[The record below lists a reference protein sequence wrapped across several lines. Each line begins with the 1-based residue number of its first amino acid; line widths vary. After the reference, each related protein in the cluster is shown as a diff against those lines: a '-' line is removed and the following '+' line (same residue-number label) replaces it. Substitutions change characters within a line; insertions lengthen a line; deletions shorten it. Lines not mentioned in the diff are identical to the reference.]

1 LRPSREGKAARRSIA
16 MHGIS
21 TFLLGGLV
29 GAALGYLAS
38 RRKPQ
43 GVDANQ
49 ADSLAETPSL
59 SRVEPVEEPSSQ
71 PETAAV
77 ETTQATA
84 VMEAPAEEVT
94 DAELEAA
101 DGWAVAEVA
110 LEEPSVDRIVAEESP
125 ATEVPIEEPLE
136 ADLPAEETLGPEA
149 AELVAGVVSQTEAV
163 SVDSPPVSPI
173 DDLKARIEETRRR
186 IRQELEQPFVSTV
199 ETEDRDDW
207 VNSPAVVSVD
217 QTEDAPSTE
226 AEQPDYDIGPMESSG
241 DSSEEIVEEIDE
253 EPSSGAVDY
262 DSMKSRIESTRS
274 RLKAKAFDAM
284 MMGES
289 ALLSRDPQ
297 DVDQVQSNLPVVDS
311 EIDQTIET
319 SLREEEA

>member
-1 LRPSREGKAARRSIA
+1 
-16 MHGIS
+16 M
-21 TFLLGGLV
+21 
-29 GAALGYLAS
+29 
-38 RRKPQ
+38 
-43 GVDANQ
+43 
-49 ADSLAETPSL
+49 
-59 SRVEPVEEPSSQ
+59 
-71 PETAAV
+71 
-77 ETTQATA
+77 
-84 VMEAPAEEVT
+84 
-94 DAELEAA
+94 
-101 DGWAVAEVA
+101 
-110 LEEPSVDRIVAEESP
+110 
-125 ATEVPIEEPLE
+125 PIEEPLE

-217 QTEDAPSTE
+217 QTEVAPSTE